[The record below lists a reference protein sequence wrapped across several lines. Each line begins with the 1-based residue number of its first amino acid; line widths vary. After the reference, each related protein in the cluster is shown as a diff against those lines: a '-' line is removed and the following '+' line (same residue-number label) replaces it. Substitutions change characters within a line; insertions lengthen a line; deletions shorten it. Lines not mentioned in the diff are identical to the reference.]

1 MPTHFICVTLGGAR
15 ERAIR
20 QQFEELNVSVTY

>member
-20 QQFEELNVSVTY
+20 QQFDELNVSAN

>member
-1 MPTHFICVTLGGAR
+1 MPSQLLCVTLGGAR

-20 QQFEELNVSVTY
+20 EQFDELNVSSNE